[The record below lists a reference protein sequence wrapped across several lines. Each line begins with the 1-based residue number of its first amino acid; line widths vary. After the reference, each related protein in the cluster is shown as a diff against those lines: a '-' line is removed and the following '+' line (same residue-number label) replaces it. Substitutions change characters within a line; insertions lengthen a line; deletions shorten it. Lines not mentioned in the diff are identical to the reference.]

1 MQVTQRDLNTI
12 LNKRWRIEHLYKIKS
27 EDSKLVNFRFNE
39 VQEALWEY
47 AEDRKHRGLSI
58 IIDKSR
64 KQGVSTFW
72 LLYYLDDTLWTPHT
86 TSFIM
91 AHTRDDVQKLF
102 KIVKLAYNECPRAV
116 KLESGYTWPKP
127 TAKYDNKNE
136 LSFDGINSTIYVG
149 LENRGDTINN
159 LHVSE
164 AAHIKDAEK
173 RMTATL
179 GAVPENGRSNTTIE
193 STANGVGDWFQE
205 TYSECETDSG
215 PYFPFFF
222 GWWQK
227 ADNFIT
233 PLPDYTPSPEV
244 LLKAALIKA
253 RHGVKI
259 SPGQMCWWDK
269 TKSKQ
274 RKKMD
279 QEHPTVAEE
288 SFLTSAGMVFDP
300 EAMQK
305 IAPAKPIMSRPIKV
319 ETRERREDG
328 TFKLTHETFQADIYV
343 LPKPGRRYVL
353 GGDPSEGVGG
363 DSSVAEIIDA
373 VTLEQVEEFKSDKIK
388 PAQFAIV
395 VDNLCR
401 YYNNALAAVERNNH
415 GHLVLDRLKDI
426 YGNIFIRLVLDEK
439 TKKQTRKLGWETN
452 SATRDLI
459 LDEFEQLV
467 ADLSVKINSAI
478 LKSEMLTF
486 VSDDT
491 GRREAKQGKH
501 DDTIIAFAIAL
512 KVARMPRTSFDVQ
525 RLN

>member
-1 MQVTQRDLNTI
+1 MQVTQRDYETI
-12 LNKRWRIEHLYKIKS
+12 LNKRWRMEHLYMIKTENS
-27 EDSKLVNFRFNE
+27 RLIKFAFNE
-39 VQEALWEY
+39 VQEALWKY
-47 AEDRKHRGLSI
+47 AEARQHRGLNI

-72 LLYYLDDTLWTPHT
+72 LIYYLDDTLFTPNT
-86 TSFIM
+86 TSFMM

-102 KIVKLAYNECPRAV
+102 KIVKLAYTKCPGKF
-116 KLESGYTWPKP
+116 KLESGKIWYKP
-127 TAKYDNKNE
+127 SAKYDNKNE
-136 LSFDGINSTIYVG
+136 LTFNDINSTIYVG

-159 LHVSE
+159 LHISE

-173 RMTATL
+173 RITATL

-205 TYSECETDSG
+205 TYSECEPGSG
-215 PYFPFFF
+215 PYDSFFF

-227 ADNFIT
+227 AKNYIH
-233 PLPDYTPSPEV
+233 PLPDYTPSKEV
-244 LLKAALIKA
+244 LHKADIVKA
-253 RHGVKI
+253 QNNVELT
-259 SPGQMCWWDK
+259 PGQMCWWDK

-274 RKKMD
+274 KKKMD
-279 QEHPTVAEE
+279 QEHPTTAEE
-288 SFLTSAGMVFDP
+288 SFLTSAGMVFDA
-300 EAMQK
+300 EAMK
-305 IAPAKPIMSRPIKV
+305 NIVPRTPILRRAIKV
-319 ETRERREDG
+319 ETKEQKEDG
-328 TFKLTHETFQADIYV
+328 TSKIVHATFYADIFV
-343 LPKPGRRYVL
+343 EPKPGRRYVL

-373 VTLEQVEEFKSDKIK
+373 VTLEQVGEFKSDVIK
-388 PAQFAIV
+388 PAQFAVV
-395 VDNLCR
+395 VDNLAR

-426 YGNIFIRLVLDEK
+426 YGNIFVRVVLDEK
-439 TKKQTRKLGWETN
+439 TQKKTKKIGWETN

-459 LDEFEQLV
+459 LDELEQLV
-467 ADLSVKINSAI
+467 VDLSVKINSAI

-512 KVARMPRTSFDVQ
+512 KVARMPKTSFDVQ